1 MTLGPM
7 QVLVVGFGSRAEFTG
22 EIVAELRRLR
32 ELDVVRV
39 ADLRFVTKDADGT
52 VSSMEASD
60 LSAEESARI
69 GDLAGSLVGLPAGSD
84 DEVQHLADA
93 IPLGTSAAVVVLE
106 HRWAVPLREAIERN
120 DGGIVVDEWLRASD
134 A

>member
-7 QVLVVGFGSRAEFTG
+7 QVLVVGFGSRAEFNG

-60 LSAEESARI
+60 FSAEESTRI

-84 DEVQHLADA
+84 EVQHLADA
-93 IPLGTSAAVVVLE
+93 IPPGTSAAVAVLE

-120 DGGIVVDEWLRASD
+120 DGGIVVDEWLPASD